1 MRTNKG
7 QFIKLLLESDFRTRS
22 VLRLK
27 DNSLA
32 WINGFLAVAND
43 PNLEAVFGKF
53 LGDVKSGRLYRFKL
67 PTSEGLAE
75 SDHPY
80 LSYEDVAEAFSYDLN
95 SAFELWTPSQKRIP
109 ARVRRM
115 LPTEFSA
122 RETAKIPAAIVRG
135 DIDYYLNPSGDL
147 QRYLRLGKGE
157 VSSVYYADKG
167 KIKGLAGVYKDI
179 KESKQN

>member
-53 LGDVKSGRLYRFKL
+53 L
-67 PTSEGLAE
+67 E